1 MGANS
6 DFYGFQQVI
15 MGGITLGRP
24 ACTQGPILG
33 EIRGFRKSP
42 GAYKLFEN
50 LYLFRLDLKVSR

>member
-6 DFYGFQQVI
+6 NFYGFQQVI

-24 ACTQGPILG
+24 ACTQGPLLG

-42 GAYKLFEN
+42 GAYWLFEN
-50 LYLFRLDLKVSR
+50 LIHFAWI